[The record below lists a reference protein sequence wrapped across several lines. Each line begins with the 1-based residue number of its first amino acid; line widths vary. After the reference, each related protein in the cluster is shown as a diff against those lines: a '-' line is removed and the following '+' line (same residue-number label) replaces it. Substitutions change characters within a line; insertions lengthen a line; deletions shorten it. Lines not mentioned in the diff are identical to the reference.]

1 MSIFTP
7 RSLRRV
13 ELQIHLTSPDHVA
26 VRSDALEE
34 DLFVLESDRHLLVAG
49 RTPQTDAGCAFH
61 SLGQEM
67 GRTVTSRSGR
77 SFGLWPRNSHSGT
90 ARLEEFLMAPKPTRA
105 VLSDDLVDY
114 NIEILPRRVV

>member
-34 DLFVLESDRHLLVAG
+34 DLFVLESDRHLLVAS

-67 GRTVTSRSGR
+67 GRTSRRVQDNHSAFGR
-77 SFGLWPRNSHSGT
+77 GIHAREPPSSRNS
-90 ARLEEFLMAPKPTRA
+90 
-105 VLSDDLVDY
+105 
-114 NIEILPRRVV
+114 